1 MIIVPIKITAWK
13 NTDPS
18 WHWRQNL
25 TSVWLYFFHHLDSCP
40 RETSISIVVCA
51 TCSVLLCPVWLCQID
66 DDFFNLICFCFIYL
80 HLPLQLDELSRPPYD
95 SVTVTKPQN
104 MADLHR
110 TLTSASSINFRRHC
124 YADWT
129 AGPAPLR
136 RCWTWWT
143 PADTLENLVERLNLH
158 FWNEIQKSQTSGCPH
173 TLGQECIHAG
183 SLFESHFNF
192 HLFVC
197 KIFSKQP
204 RWQIWVQREIEKAKI

>member
-1 MIIVPIKITAWK
+1 MKKTQIHHDIEDKTSPVFDFIFSKHCRF
-13 NTDPS
+13 PS
-18 WHWRQNL
+18 LGLVSPRNINIHCGLRYLQCVTLPRLVVSNRWW
-25 TSVWLYFFHHLDSCP
+25 FFY
-40 RETSISIVVCA
+40 
-51 TCSVLLCPVWLCQID
+51 
-66 DDFFNLICFCFIYL
+66 LICFCFIYL

-104 MADLHR
+104 MADLYR

-204 RWQIWVQREIEKAKI
+204 RWQIRVPQEIEKAKI